1 MSFKGYIGV
10 SRILAACIATSGLA
24 LGILGF
30 AEALYYLPIG
40 RSSGLALLYGFGL
53 YGLLGI
59 AVGLVLA
66 LLFGGQARGSDK
78 AVEKMAGTVAAI
90 PAALMILAA
99 GGFLVWRDLWMES
112 VSSAGLLGWLAML
125 LVPVAAAGYFFV
137 ARFLGRALAGRAKGA
152 FMTVVFLIVLATILG
167 SSLDK
172 FHRGP
177 RAEGE
182 GTDPRPP
189 IIFVVAD
196 ALRADA
202 LNPELTPN
210 LYAFMRDSVVFS
222 EAWSTATWTRPAVAS
237 ILTGQYPSKHRAVHK
252 TDRLPEDVPTLA
264 GLLVPGGYRTLASVT
279 NVNLAPVFGL
289 GRGFEAYCYH
299 APRPFLGAP
308 VAASRLFLV
317 EIYRLLRLRFFPGH
331 REVFRYY
338 AEGEQVLK
346 QGRSLMDAYTG
357 KPQPF
362 FAYLHFMEPHDP
374 YFAHPY
380 DGRGV
385 ARVENPHPP
394 ASKAGEYRDLY
405 LQEVRHYDKIFGELV
420 AYLKE
425 TNVYHRSLI
434 VFMAD
439 HGEEFA
445 DHGGFW
451 HGTSLY
457 RELLHVPLI
466 IHFPGGAGSGT
477 TRNEPVSLLDLL
489 PTALSAAGVRPDKE
503 LAGRILSPEPQQDQ
517 RVLFAQED
525 HQGCV
530 LKAVRAGPWKLITA
544 NSGNPRGL
552 PEVQLFDLS
561 TDPAE
566 KNDLSSSEPDL
577 RDELLRVLEAG
588 PAAAPAPAAKE
599 KVELDSATEEQLRS
613 LGYTE

>member
-1 MSFKGYIGV
+1 LSFKGYIGV
-10 SRILAACIATSGLA
+10 GRILAACIATSGLS

-30 AEALYYLPIG
+30 VEALYYAP
-40 RSSGLALLYGFGL
+40 SSGLAMLYGFGL

-59 AVGLVLA
+59 AAGLALA
-66 LLFGGQARGSDK
+66 LLFGGRARGSEK

-90 PAALMILAA
+90 PAALMIVAA
-99 GGFLVWRDLWMES
+99 GGFLVWRDLWVES
-112 VSSAGLLGWLAML
+112 VSSAGLVGWLVML
-125 LVPVAAAGYFFV
+125 LVPVAAAGYFFF

-152 FMTVVFLIVLATILG
+152 VMTVLFLIVLATILG

-172 FHRGP
+172 FPRGP
-177 RAEGE
+177 RAAGE

-189 IIFVVAD
+189 IILVVAD

-210 LYAFMRDSVVFS
+210 LQAFMRDSVVFS
-222 EAWSTATWTRPAVAS
+222 ETWSTATWTRPAVAS
-237 ILTGQYPSKHRAVHK
+237 ILTGRYPSQHRAVHK
-252 TDRLPEDVPTLA
+252 TDRLPEEVPTLA
-264 GLLVPGGYRTLASVT
+264 GLLSPGGYRTLASVT
-279 NVNLAPVFGL
+279 NVNLAPV
-289 GRGFEAYCYH
+289 FEAYCYH

-317 EIYRLLRLRFFPGH
+317 EIYRLLRLRFLPGH

-346 QGRSLMDAYTG
+346 QGRSLMDPYTG

-394 ASKAGEYRDLY
+394 VDKAGEYLDLY
-405 LQEVRHYDKIFGELV
+405 RQEVKHFDKIFGELV

-434 VFMAD
+434 VFTAD

-451 HGTSLY
+451 HGTTLY
-457 RELLHVPLI
+457 RELVHVPLI
-466 IHFPGGAGSGT
+466 IHFPGGAGAGT
-477 TRNEPVSLLDLL
+477 VQNEPVSLLDLM
-489 PTALSAAGVRPDKE
+489 PTALSAAGVQTPKN
-503 LAGRILSPEPQQDQ
+503 LAGRILSPEPQPDR
-517 RVLFAQED
+517 RVLFAEED

-530 LKAVRAGPWKLITA
+530 LGAVRAGPWKLVSA
-544 NSGNPRGL
+544 NPGNPRDL

-577 RDELLRVLEAG
+577 HDELLRVLEAG
-588 PAAAPAPAAKE
+588 PAATPVPAGKE

>member
-10 SRILAACIATSGLA
+10 GRILAACIATSGLA

-30 AEALYYLPIG
+30 GEALYYAA
-40 RSSGLALLYGFGL
+40 SSVLALLYGFGL
-53 YGLLGI
+53 YGLLGV

-66 LLFGGQARGSDK
+66 LLFGGRARGS
-78 AVEKMAGTVAAI
+78 EKDVAKIAGTVAAI
-90 PAALMILAA
+90 PAVLIILAA

-112 VSSAGLLGWLAML
+112 VSVAGLLGWVVML
-125 LVPVAAAGYFFV
+125 LVPVGAAGYVFF

-152 FMTVVFLIVLATILG
+152 VMAVLFLTILATILG
-167 SSLDK
+167 SSLDT
-172 FHRGP
+172 FSRGP
-177 RAEGE
+177 RPAGE
-182 GTDPRPP
+182 GSDPRPP
-189 IIFVVAD
+189 ILFVVPD

-202 LNPELTPN
+202 VSPELTPN
-210 LYAFMRDSVVFS
+210 LHAFMQDSVIFS

-237 ILTGQYPSKHRAVHK
+237 ILTGLYPSQHRAVHK
-252 TDRLPEDVPTLA
+252 TDRLPGDVPTLA
-264 GLLVPGGYRTLASVT
+264 GMLTKGGYRTVASVT

-289 GRGFEAYCYH
+289 GRGFEAYSYH

-338 AEGEQVLK
+338 AEGELVLK
-346 QGRSLMDAYTG
+346 QGRSLMDPYTG

-362 FAYLHFMEPHDP
+362 FAYLHLMEPHDP

-385 ARVENPHPP
+385 ARVENPNPP
-394 ASKAGEYRDLY
+394 AAKAGEYRELY
-405 LQEVRHYDKIFGELV
+405 HQEVKHSDKIFGELV

-434 VFMAD
+434 VFTSD

-451 HGTSLY
+451 HGTTLY
-457 RELLHVPLI
+457 RELVHVPLI
-466 IHFPGGAGSGT
+466 IHFPGGAGAGT
-477 TRNEPVSLLDLL
+477 VNNDPVSLLDLV
-489 PTALSAAGVRPDKE
+489 PTALSAAGVRPEKN
-503 LAGRILSPEPQQDQ
+503 LAGRILSPEPQPDR
-517 RVLFAQED
+517 RVIFAEED

-530 LKAVRAGPWKLITA
+530 LTAVRAGPWKLIMA
-544 NSGNPRGL
+544 NPGNPRDL
-552 PEVQLFDLS
+552 PAVQLFDLS

-566 KNDLSSSEPDL
+566 KNDLSSSESDL
-577 RDELLRVLEAG
+577 RDELLRVLKAG
-588 PAAAPAPAAKE
+588 PAATPAPAAKE

>member
-10 SRILAACIATSGLA
+10 GRVLAACIATSGLA
-24 LGILGF
+24 LGLLGF
-30 AEALYYLPIG
+30 AEALYYAP
-40 RSSGLALLYGFGL
+40 SSGLALLYGFGL
-53 YGLLGI
+53 YGLLGL
-59 AVGLVLA
+59 AAGLVLA
-66 LLFGGQARGSDK
+66 LLFGGRARGSEK
-78 AVEKMAGTVAAI
+78 AVEKLAGTAAAV
-90 PAALMILAA
+90 PAVMMILAS

-112 VSSAGLLGWLAML
+112 LSSAGLLGWLVML
-125 LVPVAAAGYFFV
+125 LVPIAAAGYFFV
-137 ARFLGRALAGRAKGA
+137 ARFLGRVLARRAKGA
-152 FMTVVFLIVLATILG
+152 VMTVVALIVLATILG

-177 RAEGE
+177 RAAAE

-189 IIFVVAD
+189 IILVVAD

-202 LNPELTPN
+202 LNAELTPN
-210 LYAFMRDSVVFS
+210 LHAFMRDSVVFS

-237 ILTGQYPSKHRAVHK
+237 LLTGRYPSQHRAVHK
-252 TDRLPEDVPTLA
+252 TDRLPDEVPTLA
-264 GLLVPGGYRTLASVT
+264 GLLAPGGYRTVASVT

-338 AEGEQVLK
+338 AEGELVFK
-346 QGRSLMDAYTG
+346 QGRVLMDPYTG

-385 ARVENPHPP
+385 ARVENPDPP
-394 ASKAGEYRDLY
+394 AARAGEYLDLY
-405 LQEVRHYDKIFGELV
+405 RQEVRHFDKIFGELV

-434 VFMAD
+434 VFTAD

-451 HGTSLY
+451 HGTTLY
-457 RELLHVPLI
+457 RELVHVPLI
-466 IHFPGGAGSGT
+466 VHFPGGAGAGT
-477 TRNEPVSLLDLL
+477 VQDDPASLLDLM
-489 PTALSAAGVRPDKE
+489 PTALGAAGVQPPE
-503 LAGRILSPEPQQDQ
+503 NLAGRILSPEPRPDR

-530 LKAVRAGPWKLITA
+530 LDAVRAGPWKLIRA
-544 NSGNPRGL
+544 NPGNPRNL

-577 RDELLRVLEAG
+577 REELLRVVEAG
-588 PAAAPAPAAKE
+588 PAATPAPAGKE

>member
-1 MSFKGYIGV
+1 LSFKGYIGV
-10 SRILAACIATSGLA
+10 GRVLAACIATSGLA
-24 LGILGF
+24 LGLLGF
-30 AEALYYLPIG
+30 AEALYYAP
-40 RSSGLALLYGFGL
+40 SSGLALLYGFGL
-53 YGLLGI
+53 YGLLGL
-59 AVGLVLA
+59 AAGLVLA
-66 LLFGGQARGSDK
+66 LLFGGRARGSEK
-78 AVEKMAGTVAAI
+78 AVEKLAGTAAAV
-90 PAALMILAA
+90 PAVMMILAS

-112 VSSAGLLGWLAML
+112 LSSAGLLGWLVML
-125 LVPVAAAGYFFV
+125 LVPIAAAGYFFV
-137 ARFLGRALAGRAKGA
+137 ARFLGRVLARRAKGA
-152 FMTVVFLIVLATILG
+152 VMTVVALIVLATILG

-177 RAEGE
+177 RAAAE

-189 IIFVVAD
+189 IILVVAD

-202 LNPELTPN
+202 LNAELTPN
-210 LYAFMRDSVVFS
+210 LHAFMRDSVVFS

-237 ILTGQYPSKHRAVHK
+237 LLTGRYPSQHRAVHK
-252 TDRLPEDVPTLA
+252 TDRLPDEVPTLA
-264 GLLVPGGYRTLASVT
+264 GLLAPGGYRTVASVT

-338 AEGEQVLK
+338 AEGELVFK
-346 QGRSLMDAYTG
+346 QGRVLMDPYTG

-385 ARVENPHPP
+385 ARVENPDPP
-394 ASKAGEYRDLY
+394 AARAGEYLDLY
-405 LQEVRHYDKIFGELV
+405 RQEVRHFDKIFGELV

-434 VFMAD
+434 VFTAD

-451 HGTSLY
+451 HGTTLY
-457 RELLHVPLI
+457 RELVHVPLI
-466 IHFPGGAGSGT
+466 VHFPGGAGAGT
-477 TRNEPVSLLDLL
+477 VQDDPASLLDLM
-489 PTALSAAGVRPDKE
+489 PTALGAAGVQPPE
-503 LAGRILSPEPQQDQ
+503 NLAGRILSPEPRPDR

-530 LKAVRAGPWKLITA
+530 LDAVRAGPWKLIRA
-544 NSGNPRGL
+544 NPGNPRNL

-577 RDELLRVLEAG
+577 REELLRVVEAG
-588 PAAAPAPAAKE
+588 PAATPAPAGKE

>member
-10 SRILAACIATSGLA
+10 GRILAACIATSGLS
-24 LGILGF
+24 LGVLGF
-30 AEALYYLPIG
+30 AEALYYAP
-40 RSSGLALLYGFGL
+40 SSGLAMLYGFGL
-53 YGLLGI
+53 YGLLGV
-59 AVGLVLA
+59 AAGLVLA
-66 LLFGGQARGSDK
+66 LLFGGRARGSEQ
-78 AVEKMAGTVAAI
+78 AVAKMAGTIAAV
-90 PAALMILAA
+90 PSALMILAA

-112 VSSAGLLGWLAML
+112 VSAAGLLGWVVML
-125 LVPVAAAGYFFV
+125 LVPVAAAGYIFF

-152 FMTVVFLIVLATILG
+152 MMAVLFLTVLAIILG
-167 SSLDK
+167 TSLDT
-172 FHRGP
+172 FGRAP
-177 RAEGE
+177 RPAGE

-202 LNPELTPN
+202 LSPELTPN
-210 LYAFMRDSVVFS
+210 LHAFKRDSVVFS
-222 EAWSTATWTRPAVAS
+222 ETWSAATWTRPSVAS
-237 ILTGQYPSKHRAVHK
+237 ILTGRYPSGHRAVHK

-264 GLLVPGGYRTLASVT
+264 GLLSPGGYRTVASVT

-338 AEGEQVLK
+338 AEGELVFK
-346 QGRSLMDAYTG
+346 QGRSLMDSYTG

-374 YFAHPY
+374 YFSHPY

-385 ARVENPHPP
+385 ARVENPNPP
-394 ASKAGEYRDLY
+394 VARAGEYRELY
-405 LQEVRHYDKIFGELV
+405 QQEVKHFDKIFGELV

-434 VFMAD
+434 VFTSD

-457 RELLHVPLI
+457 RELVHVPLM
-466 IHFPGGAGSGT
+466 IHFPGDAGAGT
-477 TRNEPVSLLDLL
+477 VNNDPVSLLDLT
-489 PTALSAAGVRPDKE
+489 PTALSAAGVRPDKD
-503 LAGRILSPEPQQDQ
+503 LAGRILSPEPRPDR
-517 RVLFAQED
+517 RVLFAEED

-530 LKAVRAGPWKLITA
+530 LNAVRAGPWKLITA
-544 NSGNPRGL
+544 NPGNPRDL

-561 TDPAE
+561 TDPVE

-577 RDELLRVLEAG
+577 RDELLRVLKAG
-588 PAAAPAPAAKE
+588 PAAAAPAAKE

>member
-10 SRILAACIATSGLA
+10 GRILAACIATSGLA
-24 LGILGF
+24 LGVLGF
-30 AEALYYLPIG
+30 AEALYYAP
-40 RSSGLALLYGFGL
+40 SSGLALLYGFGL

-59 AVGLVLA
+59 AAGLVLA
-66 LLFGGQARGSDK
+66 LLFGGRARGSEK
-78 AVEKMAGTVAAI
+78 AVEKMAGTVAAF
-90 PAALMILAA
+90 PAALMIIAA

-112 VSSAGLLGWLAML
+112 VSAAGLLGWVVML
-125 LVPVAAAGYFFV
+125 LVPVAAAGYFFF
-137 ARFLGRALAGRAKGA
+137 ARFLGRLLAGRAKGA
-152 FMTVVFLIVLATILG
+152 VMSVVALTVLATILG
-167 SSLDK
+167 SSLDQ
-172 FHRGP
+172 FGQGP
-177 RAEGE
+177 RPAAE

-189 IIFVVAD
+189 IILVVPD
-196 ALRADA
+196 ALRADVVS
-202 LNPELTPN
+202 PELTPN
-210 LYAFMRDSVVFS
+210 LHAFMRDSVVFS
-222 EAWSTATWTRPAVAS
+222 EAWSTASWTRPAVAS
-237 ILTGQYPSKHRAVHK
+237 ILTGLYPSEHRAVHK
-252 TDRLPEDVPTLA
+252 TDRLPEEIPTLA
-264 GLLVPGGYRTLASVT
+264 DLLSQGGYRTVASVT

-289 GRGFEAYCYH
+289 GRGFEAYSYH

-308 VAASRLFLV
+308 VAASRLFIV

-338 AEGEQVLK
+338 AEGELILK
-346 QGRSLMDAYTG
+346 QGRKLMDPYTG

-385 ARVENPHPP
+385 ARVENPNPP
-394 ASKAGEYRDLY
+394 VAKAGEYLDLY
-405 LQEVRHYDKIFGELV
+405 RQEVKHFDKIFGELV

-434 VFMAD
+434 VFTSD

-451 HGTSLY
+451 HGTTLY
-457 RELLHVPLI
+457 RELVRVPLI

-477 TRNEPVSLLDLL
+477 VQNEPVSLLDLM
-489 PTALSAAGVRPDKE
+489 PTALGAAGVQPPKS
-503 LAGRILSPEPQQDQ
+503 LAGRILSPEPQADS
-517 RVLFAQED
+517 RVLFAEED

-530 LKAVRAGPWKLITA
+530 LDAVRAGPWKLVKA
-544 NSGNPRGL
+544 NPGNPRDL

-566 KNDLSSSEPDL
+566 KNDLSSSETDL

>member
-1 MSFKGYIGV
+1 LSFKGYIGV
-10 SRILAACIATSGLA
+10 GRILAACIATSGLS

-30 AEALYYLPIG
+30 AEALYYAP
-40 RSSGLALLYGFGL
+40 SSGLALMYGFGL

-59 AVGLVLA
+59 AAGLALA
-66 LLFGGQARGSDK
+66 LLFGGRARGNEK
-78 AVEKMAGTVAAI
+78 AVEKLAGTAAAI
-90 PAALMILAA
+90 PSALMILAA

-112 VSSAGLLGWLAML
+112 VSSAGLVGWVVML
-125 LVPVAAAGYFFV
+125 LVPVGAAGYFFF
-137 ARFLGRALAGRAKGA
+137 ARLLGRALGGRAKGA
-152 FMTVVFLIVLATILG
+152 VMAVVALVVLATILG

-172 FHRGP
+172 FSRGP
-177 RAEGE
+177 RPAEE

-189 IIFVVAD
+189 IILVVPD
-196 ALRADA
+196 ALRADVVS
-202 LNPELTPN
+202 PELTPN
-210 LYAFMRDSVVFS
+210 LYAFMRDSVIFS
-222 EAWSTATWTRPAVAS
+222 EAWSTASWTRPAVAS
-237 ILTGQYPSKHRAVHK
+237 ILTGLYPSEHRAVHK
-252 TDRLPEDVPTLA
+252 TDRLPEKIPTLA
-264 GLLVPGGYRTLASVT
+264 GLLSQGGYRTVASVT

-289 GRGFEAYCYH
+289 GRGFEAYSYH

-338 AEGEQVLK
+338 AEGELVLK
-346 QGRSLMDAYTG
+346 QGRKLMDPYTG

-385 ARVENPHPP
+385 ARVENPNPP
-394 ASKAGEYRDLY
+394 VDKAGEYLELY
-405 LQEVRHYDKIFGELV
+405 RQEVKHFDKIFGELV

-434 VFMAD
+434 VFTSD

-451 HGTSLY
+451 HGTTLY
-457 RELLHVPLI
+457 RELVRVPLI

-477 TRNEPVSLLDLL
+477 VQNEPVSLLDLM
-489 PTALSAAGVRPDKE
+489 PTALGAAGVQPEKK
-503 LAGRILSPEPQQDQ
+503 LAGRILSPEPRPGQ
-517 RVLFAQED
+517 RVLFAEED
-525 HQGCV
+525 HQGCI
-530 LKAVRAGPWKLITA
+530 LDAVRAGPWKLIKA
-544 NSGNPRGL
+544 NPGNPRDL

-566 KNDLSSSEPDL
+566 KNDLSSSEADL

-588 PAAAPAPAAKE
+588 PAATPAPAGKE

>member
-1 MSFKGYIGV
+1 LSFKGYIGV
-10 SRILAACIATSGLA
+10 GRILAACIATSGLA

-30 AEALYYLPIG
+30 CEALYYAP
-40 RSSGLALLYGFGL
+40 SSGLALLYGFGL

-59 AVGLVLA
+59 AAGLVLA
-66 LLFGGQARGSDK
+66 LLFGGRARGSEK
-78 AVEKMAGTVAAI
+78 SVEKMAGTVAAL
-90 PAALMILAA
+90 PAAIMIIAA

-112 VSSAGLLGWLAML
+112 VSAAGLLGWVVML
-125 LVPVAAAGYFFV
+125 LVPLAAAGYFFF
-137 ARFLGRALAGRAKGA
+137 ARLLGRMLAGRAKGA
-152 FMTVVFLIVLATILG
+152 VTAVVALAVLATILG

-172 FHRGP
+172 FSRGP
-177 RAEGE
+177 RAAVEE
-182 GTDPRPP
+182 TDPRPP
-189 IIFVVAD
+189 IILVVAD

-202 LNPELTPN
+202 LSPELTPN
-210 LYAFMRDSVVFS
+210 LHAFMRDSVVFS
-222 EAWSTATWTRPAVAS
+222 EAWSAASWTRPAVAS
-237 ILTGQYPSKHRAVHK
+237 ILTGRYPSQHRAVHK

-264 GLLVPGGYRTLASVT
+264 GLLLQGGYRTVASVT

-338 AEGEQVLK
+338 AEGELVLK
-346 QGRSLMDAYTG
+346 QGRTLMDPYTG
-357 KPQPF
+357 KPRPF

-385 ARVENPHPP
+385 ARVENPNPP
-394 ASKAGEYRDLY
+394 AAKAGEYLELY
-405 LQEVRHYDKIFGELV
+405 RQEVRHFDKIFGELV

-434 VFMAD
+434 VFTSD

-457 RELLHVPLI
+457 RELVRVPLT

-477 TRNEPVSLLDLL
+477 VQSRPVSLLDLV
-489 PTALSAAGVRPDKE
+489 PTALNAAGVQPQKN
-503 LAGRILSPEPQQDQ
+503 LSGRILSPEPQPDN
-517 RVLFAQED
+517 RVLFAEED

-530 LKAVRAGPWKLITA
+530 LTAVRAGPWKLITA
-544 NSGNPRGL
+544 NPGNPRDL

-566 KNDLSSSEPDL
+566 KNDLSSSETDL

-588 PAAAPAPAAKE
+588 PAAAPAPAGKE